1 MTRALAC
8 DIPRCSVE
16 GCGFSATYQ
25 PVITA
30 MRAGQDRP
38 VGSALGFL
46 FCFDC
51 SRSISAETFLRGDV
65 WVEFEGHVRRAS
77 GDRPVPNTAKV
88 TMVRRPL
95 TNDDRRVRARLEQGA
110 GWRA

>member
-1 MTRALAC
+1 MIRGVR

-16 GCGFSATYQ
+16 GCSFSATYQ
-25 PVITA
+25 PVVTA
-30 MRAGQDRP
+30 TLAGGTRP

-51 SRSISAETFLRGDV
+51 SRSVSSETFLRGEV
-65 WVEFEGHVRRAS
+65 WVEFDEMVRREA
-77 GDRPVPNTAKV
+77 GGRPVPETAKV
-88 TMVRRPL
+88 TMVRRPM
-95 TNDDRRVRARLEQGA
+95 TNEDMRMRVYLEQRP